1 MIKTN
6 SLNKNE
12 ANTGCKRDTPQ
23 IETKEEEEE
32 KAKKKC
38 LGCVTET
45 PHRKVNPTWDV

>member
-32 KAKKKC
+32 EEEEEEKKK
-38 LGCVTET
+38 
-45 PHRKVNPTWDV
+45 KKKKKKAWDV